1 MIELLG
7 ELNQV
12 FDYLSGQAVWWG
24 LVILGVSAIIEYV
37 FPPFP
42 GDTITLVGAVLIPR
56 AGWPIWGV
64 FGAVMVGTAI
74 GTAVDWRLGIWLAD
88 HETGDTW
95 LHDWLAR
102 ENVSRKVETI
112 KQQFERWGGAYLM
125 ANRFVPAFRA
135 VFFVAA
141 GLARLQLK
149 TVLLFGCLSAAL
161 WNAALL
167 GVGYAVGYNLRDL
180 AAVVETY
187 SQVFWVVAL
196 VAIALWMATIIYDLF
211 RDGAAR

>member
-7 ELNQV
+7 DLNQI

-24 LVILGVSAIIEYV
+24 LVVLAASAIVEYV

-42 GDTITLVGAVLIPR
+42 GDTITLAGAVLIPR

-74 GTAVDWRLGIWLAD
+74 GTAIDWRVGVWLAD

-95 LHDWLAR
+95 LHGWLTRDRVASKI
-102 ENVSRKVETI
+102 EAVKD
-112 KQQFERWGGAYLM
+112 QFARWGSVYLM

-141 GLARLQLK
+141 GLTRLPLGK
-149 TVLLFGCLSAAL
+149 VLAFGMLSAGL
-161 WNAALL
+161 WNAAILA
-167 GVGYAVGYNLRDL
+167 VGYAVGYNLGEL
-180 AAVVETY
+180 AAIVDSY
-187 SQVFWVVAL
+187 SRLFFAL
-196 VAIALWMATIIYDLF
+196 LAAALAVWMAKLIY
-211 RDGAAR
+211 GALREEPFG